1 MTLQLPDCALWR
13 SHCKTALIW
22 SLCECVGN
30 RTAFPVLWEKT
41 LQRKMAGN
49 LQGLLIRPMKVSQST
64 WERWVL
70 RMSGTP
76 LRQINGTISGY
87 CTMAT
92 SLNNLR
98 WCFLLFF
105 FTKISA
111 NLLAKSYS
119 LPKLCS
125 FAFWSKQAG
134 GMFLQSFGCISRIH
148 QVKSPQ
154 KALVKGRQNLKAEWA
169 IRPSITIKWTNQIC
183 CCCLKAP
190 C

>member
-13 SHCKTALIW
+13 SHRKTALIW

-76 LRQINGTISGY
+76 LRQINGTVSGY
-87 CTMAT
+87 GTMAT

-98 WCFLLFF
+98 WHFFFFRLFF
-105 FTKISA
+105 FTKIPA
-111 NLLAKSYS
+111 NLLGRSYS

-125 FAFWSKQAG
+125 FALWSNQAD
-134 GMFLQSFGCISRIH
+134 GMFLPSFGCISRIRLA
-148 QVKSPQ
+148 KSPQ
-154 KALVKGRQNLKAEWA
+154 KAFVKVQEVTLACV
-169 IRPSITIKWTNQIC
+169 Q
-183 CCCLKAP
+183 LP
-190 C
+190 CAAVLNVTLALAGWM